1 MQSCKI
7 WVSLFDISKL
17 EDELKELEKQTTEA
31 DFWSDSKKLS
41 VVLGKIKSIKSKCE
55 NYRKIEKELRN
66 LIEIS
71 ELLKIELDDEM
82 VKEVTK
88 NTKNLVKEIEK
99 LEIATL
105 FSGKYDN
112 MNAIVTI
119 HPGAGGTESQDWAE
133 MLYRMYNRWAMQ
145 NDFSIKELDY
155 LEGEEAGLKS
165 VTFEVLGENAYGYM
179 KCEKGVHRLVRI
191 SPFDSGGRRHTSFA
205 SVEVLPEITDD
216 IEIEINPDDL
226 RVDTYRASGAGGQH
240 INKTSSAVRI
250 THIPTNT
257 VVACQSERSQIQNR
271 ETAMKM
277 LKSKLINLKEREQ
290 KEKIEDLK
298 GIQMDI
304 AWGSQIRS
312 YVFCPYTLVKDHRTN
327 YEVGNVQAVMDGDLN
342 EFMDAY
348 LKHIANNK

>member
-1 MQSCKI
+1 MN
-7 WVSLFDISKL
+7 LFEIDKKEL
-17 EDELKELEKQTTEA
+17 ELKELENQTIQEG
-31 DFWSDSKKLS
+31 FWNDSKTSSKVLS
-41 VVLGKIKSIKSKCE
+41 RIKQIKSKCTSF
-55 NYRKIEKELRN
+55 RKIETEIQNMLELT
-66 LIEIS
+66 
-71 ELLKIELDDEM
+71 ELVELEPDDDI
-82 VKEVTK
+82 VKDILK
-88 NTKNLVKEIEK
+88 NTKKAEKELEK
-99 LEIATL
+99 LELQTL
-105 FSGKYDN
+105 LSGKYDEN
-112 MNAIVTI
+112 NAIITI

-133 MLYRMYNRWAMQ
+133 MLYRMYTRWA
-145 NDFSIKELDY
+145 NKNNYEVRELDY

-165 VTFEVLGENAYGYM
+165 VTFEVIGQNAYGYL

-191 SPFDSGGRRHTSFA
+191 SPFDAGGRRHTSFA

-226 RVDTYRASGAGGQH
+226 RIDTYRASGAGGQH

-277 LKSKLINLKEREQ
+277 LKSKLLDLKEQEQ

-298 GIQMDI
+298 GEQKDI

-312 YVFCPYTLVKDHRTN
+312 YVFCPYTMVKDHRTN
-327 YEVGNVQAVMDGDLN
+327 YEVR
-342 EFMDAY
+342 
-348 LKHIANNK
+348 KC